1 LPMLYYE
8 RYGRTLQA
16 EGYLAE
22 SQRHGKAGY
31 NLAKLLARLNNSICL
46 IDRCTSISSFHFVYF
61 PLSFNFTGQFQLDIY
76 GFFYVTG
83 LMGSIQWSCLK
94 MLQNTSKIKQKK
106 WELSQNLAKS
116 ISLFRL
122 KVRSQSKMFLTT
134 LGERNSMI
142 TYFTRAINYF

>member
-1 LPMLYYE
+1 MTLESFSQFLGLAAYENGWANGKGNDDHNGFPLKSLGKLEMEIVELLRSRNGNPISIASLPMLYYE

-83 LMGSIQWSCLK
+83 LMGSIQ
-94 MLQNTSKIKQKK
+94 
-106 WELSQNLAKS
+106 
-116 ISLFRL
+116 
-122 KVRSQSKMFLTT
+122 
-134 LGERNSMI
+134 
-142 TYFTRAINYF
+142 